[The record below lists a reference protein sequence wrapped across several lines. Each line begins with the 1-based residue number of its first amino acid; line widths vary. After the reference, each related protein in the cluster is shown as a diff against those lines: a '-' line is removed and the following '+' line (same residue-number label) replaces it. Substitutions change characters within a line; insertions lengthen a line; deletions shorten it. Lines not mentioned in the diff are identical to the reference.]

1 MRGAG
6 SMNRIDYCE
15 CGGNKVVL
23 VTTIDGQTNEIL
35 PGTSQYLPR
44 DIVEQIECACSQCG
58 LLYSLHSLMNPVE
71 FYQ

>member
-1 MRGAG
+1 
-6 SMNRIDYCE
+6 MNRSDFCQ

-23 VTTIDGQTNEIL
+23 VTTIYGQTNEIL

-44 DIVEQIECACSQCG
+44 DTIEQVECACSRCG
-58 LLYSLHSLMNPVE
+58 LLYTIHSLSSPVE